1 MTEEETKAQRG
12 EMTKPLRGLE
22 FKPRTLQKAQT
33 KEKVLK
39 KYICKDVGYVTF
51 FKLRRNTL

>member
-22 FKPRTLQKAQT
+22 FKSRTLQKGPDQG
-33 KEKVLK
+33 EGPEEIYLQRCG
-39 KYICKDVGYVTF
+39 ICDIF
-51 FKLRRNTL
+51 